1 MRHRTTPR
9 FWEHYRRLPTEVR
22 DLADKNF
29 QLLQSNPRHP
39 SLQFKKVGN
48 VWSARVGLAHRALAV
63 EDGEDFLW
71 VWIGS
76 PRRLRQTDQGA
87 LTTHCS
93 AP

>member
-9 FWEHYRRLPTEVR
+9 FWEHYRSLPNEVR
-22 DLADKNF
+22 DLADKNLR
-29 QLLQSNPRHP
+29 LLQRNPRHP

-76 PRRLRQTDQGA
+76 HDDYDRMIRGR
-87 LTTHCS
+87 
-93 AP
+93 

>member
-9 FWEHYRRLPTEVR
+9 FWEHYRSLPDEVR

-29 QLLQSNPRHP
+29 RLLQRDPRHP

-71 VWIGS
+71 VWIGCHGDYD
-76 PRRLRQTDQGA
+76 RMVGGR
-87 LTTHCS
+87 
-93 AP
+93 

>member
-9 FWEHYRRLPTEVR
+9 FWEHYRSLPTEVR

-29 QLLQSNPRHP
+29 RLLQSNPRHP
-39 SLQFKKVGN
+39 SLQFKKVGT
-48 VWSARVGLAHRALAV
+48 VWSARVGLAYRALAV

-76 PRRLRQTDQGA
+76 HDDYDRMLRGR
-87 LTTHCS
+87 
-93 AP
+93 

>member
-9 FWEHYRRLPTEVR
+9 FWERYWSLPNDVR
-22 DLADKNF
+22 ELADKNF
-29 QLLQSNPRHP
+29 RLLQRNPRHP

-71 VWIGS
+71 VWIG
-76 PRRLRQTDQGA
+76 
-87 LTTHCS
+87 THDDYERMIKGR
-93 AP
+93 